1 MESVRNAINELQ
13 DKVVDDFQS
22 IGDPLSQYE
31 YLLEFAGSLPALPAQ
46 DKADD
51 NLVEGCQSQVWLV
64 MAAEDGRL
72 VLAADS
78 DTLIV
83 RGILHLLIDV
93 LGGQRLTDVA
103 AADIYFLQKAD
114 LMMTFN
120 DSRRKG
126 IGSTVATIKR
136 FAAEH
141 A

>member
-13 DKVVDDFQS
+13 DKIVNDFQS

-46 DKADD
+46 DKVDE

-64 MAAEDGRL
+64 MAAKDGK
-72 VLAADS
+72 LALSADS

-93 LGGQRLTDVA
+93 LDGQPLADVA
-103 AADIYFLQKAD
+103 AVDVYFPQKAD

-126 IGSTVATIKR
+126 IGSTIAAIKR